1 MHEQIGALTAR
12 GRALVVAGVVGLGA
26 GWGLG
31 ESAVTA
37 VAVFL
42 LGIPLL
48 GAFIARRSR
57 FVLGSSRTVD
67 PSRFAVGTDAQVVLS
82 IENGSRLPSG
92 VILLEDEVPENLSD
106 GVRVL
111 LDRVPPQTRRSVH
124 YAVTGRERGR
134 GRIGPLSVT
143 VTDPFGTATIT
154 RSFSATNPIIV
165 TPRIVDL
172 SDAGRSVAPGGRGE
186 TLFRSLAAR
195 GDDDVLPREHRPGD
209 DMRRIHWRATAKQGE
224 LMVRREEQPWHSSIV
239 VILDNRKQAHVGTGL
254 SSTFEWAVSAAA
266 SVTLHYLRRGWQVT
280 ALTTTG
286 HLLVHTTGSS
296 SAEIDSALQAF
307 ADIRLLEQPM
317 APRLGAGVEEAS
329 AVIAV
334 LGRVTED
341 AARSLIRPMSAFTG
355 CLLLEPG
362 PIEYLETNGWHTTP
376 WSKGTSVARAWAA
389 LMPAVTEAGR

>member
-1 MHEQIGALTAR
+1 MQAQIRALTVR

-42 LGIPLL
+42 LAIPLL

-57 FVLGSSRTVD
+57 FVLGSSRAVE
-67 PSRFAVGTDAQVVLS
+67 PSRFAVGTDAQVVMT
-82 IENGSRLPSG
+82 IENGSRMPSG
-92 VILLEDEVPENLSD
+92 VLLLEDQVSENLGD
-106 GVRVL
+106 GMRVL
-111 LDRVPPQTRRSVH
+111 LDQVPPQARRSVR
-124 YAVTGRERGR
+124 YTVSGRERGR

-143 VTDPFGTATIT
+143 VTDPFGTATVT
-154 RSFSATNPIIV
+154 RSFTATNPIIV

-172 SDAGRSVAPGGRGE
+172 SDVGRAIAPGGRGE

-224 LMVRREEQPWHSSIV
+224 LMVRREEQPWHSSVV
-239 VILDNRKQAHVGTGL
+239 VILDNRAQAHVGTGL

-307 ADIRLLEQPM
+307 ADVRLLEQPM
-317 APRLGAGVEEAS
+317 APRLGAGMEEAS

-341 AARSLIRPMSAFTG
+341 ASRSLIRPMSAFTG

-362 PIEYLETNGWHTTP
+362 PIDYLAANGWHASH
-376 WSKGTSVARAWAA
+376 WSRGANVAQVWAA
-389 LMPAVTEAGR
+389 LMPAVAEAGR